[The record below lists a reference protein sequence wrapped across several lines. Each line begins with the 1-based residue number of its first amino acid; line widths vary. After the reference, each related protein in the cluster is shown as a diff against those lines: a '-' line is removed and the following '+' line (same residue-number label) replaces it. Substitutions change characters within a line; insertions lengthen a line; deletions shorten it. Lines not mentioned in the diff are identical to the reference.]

1 MGRGGRILSPA
12 PRIATLVR
20 ARYHELVIWN
30 FSAIRA
36 KTFAF
41 VPVPEGTIPTVK
53 LTGTGDGEAMA
64 PLDRFLKLVH
74 KDLVDDRRGAV
85 AVDLTGLYFI
95 NSSCLKAFVS
105 WIHKVKTAERGY
117 QIRLQM
123 NPRLSWQRRS
133 LEPLKRLAPKVVVL
147 EELETREPEA
157 ARPMGR

>member
-1 MGRGGRILSPA
+1 M
-12 PRIATLVR
+12 
-20 ARYHELVIWN
+20 
-30 FSAIRA
+30 RA

-41 VPVPEGTIPTVK
+41 VPVLEGTVPTVK
-53 LTGTGDGEAMA
+53 LSGTGDAEAVP

-85 AVDLTGLYFI
+85 AVDLRELYFI

-105 WIHKVKTAERGY
+105 WIHKVKTAENGY

-133 LEPLKRLAPKVVVL
+133 LEPLKRLAPKVVIL
-147 EELETREPEA
+147 EELDSDEPEA